1 MGFKFRKSINLGGG
15 LKLNINKNSVSVSG
29 GVKGARV
36 SVNSKGKATTTLGV
50 PGTGLYYQ
58 ETTNLS
64 GDKKKNGKNTGS
76 SESNRQAQQLLKI
89 INDCANMVNAT
100 KDPKTFFNRY
110 DMLLDKSYALVAIE
124 DNLNFS
130 GQSPSQ
136 MLDSIIAKRT
146 DTVNDFLTRY
156 YEEMSSKLRGLKTEK
171 ARMNN
176 AYKFSSLAMDYK
188 EHLNNDNKTKLGQ
201 LYKQLLDDVKRQ
213 D

>member
-36 SVNSKGKATTTLGV
+36 SVNSKGKATTTVGV

-58 ETTNLS
+58 ETTSLS
-64 GDKKKNGKNTGS
+64 GSKKKNKGTSS

-89 INDCANMVNAT
+89 INDCANIVNTT
-100 KDPKTFFNRY
+100 KDPKIFFQRY

-124 DNLNFS
+124 DDLSFS
-130 GQSPSQ
+130 GQSPSK
-136 MLDSIIAKRT
+136 MLDNIIAKKT
-146 DTVNDFLTRY
+146 DTINDFLTRY
-156 YEEMSSKLRGLKTEK
+156 YDEMSSKLRGLKTEK

-176 AYKFSSLAMDYK
+176 AYKFSSLAIDYK
-188 EHLNNDNKTKLGQ
+188 ERLNNDNKAKLNK
-201 LYKQLLDDVKRQ
+201 LYKQLLEDVKRQ